1 MDGAEYVHTRCSGGM
16 RRVLVQIQSTDI
28 TGTIR
33 DIDAKGGLLV
43 SMSVVSTDMGLAGGG
58 PNQEMQLVF

>member
-1 MDGAEYVHTRCSGGM
+1 MDGAEYVHTRCSAGM
-16 RRVLVQIQSTDI
+16 RRVQIQSTDI

-58 PNQEMQLVF
+58 FNQEVQSVF